1 MIIPTKKGDVFIAS
15 FDENGIDWFKPHAVI
30 GNDGL
35 KEYQP
40 KWSPQRLCQNATKKN
55 LSSGS
60 IIQFILPSFI
70 KCKQSL

>member
-30 GNDGL
+30 GKDGL

-40 KWSPQRLCQNATKKN
+40 K
-55 LSSGS
+55 
-60 IIQFILPSFI
+60 
-70 KCKQSL
+70 